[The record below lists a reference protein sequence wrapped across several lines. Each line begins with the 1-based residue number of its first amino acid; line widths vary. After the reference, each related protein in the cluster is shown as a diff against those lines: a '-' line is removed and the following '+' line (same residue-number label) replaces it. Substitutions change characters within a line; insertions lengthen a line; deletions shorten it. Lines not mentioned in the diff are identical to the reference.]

1 MAKKAKINPG
11 IDPHWPADDDHGN
24 HPVSELV
31 ADRQG
36 SLSPYGDLEF
46 PLESSGYVHPTTEIN
61 RDYRP

>member
-1 MAKKAKINPG
+1 MAKKGAKDHR

-36 SLSPYGDLEF
+36 ALAPWGDLVF
-46 PLESSGYVHPTTEIN
+46 PLDSVPYTHPQTEIN
-61 RDYRP
+61 K